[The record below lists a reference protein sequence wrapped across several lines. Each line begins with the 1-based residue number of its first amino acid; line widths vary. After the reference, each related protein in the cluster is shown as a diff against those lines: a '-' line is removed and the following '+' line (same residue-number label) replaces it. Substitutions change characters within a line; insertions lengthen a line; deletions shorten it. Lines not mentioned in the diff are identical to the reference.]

1 MNTFLAQRISSL
13 MADEPEEPIA
23 MRAGGEVFGDEMVE
37 ELATPESMMQIEAVE
52 ENPAPP
58 DEALI
63 SAIDGLMA
71 AQGLVEDQGESEYL
85 KGLTESAVVGSQAP
99 LADMAIELSQ
109 AGRGEDTTLA
119 HLSPG
124 EVVLPTRMMSDPEFE
139 RAVGRRF
146 AEVDLDPEAYVVGG
160 GIASLNPITG
170 LEEFGVGDW
179 WKKTRKSAKKAIKKI
194 VRPVAQVAQF
204 IPGPWQPLAAI
215 ASKAGTVYDAVK
227 GDTNPLLAVAALTG
241 ATGGG
246 SLFDNIGALHQR
258 GTSPGIMG
266 LLEGIGGSFKD
277 TGLEM
282 YGGLKNLRDPAKFL
296 REAYGLGTSAT
307 FSGEA
312 RLTDEELVDKLLFEG
327 DETTANNIQFYIDNK
342 LSAKEIL
349 ERLKIPSASEATSFF
364 NPRGE
369 GNVLSEFLDDQLGFD
384 STGRVQ
390 DFLFGS
396 NEAGTRSGLGSLF
409 GGGGGALSNLLPLGI
424 AGILAKLAYDEAK
437 DQKGV
442 PLIPLT
448 QMDAYGRYNIA
459 DEIARREG
467 GGRANPVEFGLLP
480 ANTMPTLSGGRRKPE
495 TATGRYG
502 GRVMAYA
509 KGGNVSA
516 EEFVEM
522 DGGIDGEGTEISD
535 EVPAMLSDGEF
546 VMTGQAVR
554 GAGAFDMSQDGGIIT
569 LTPSGSES
577 RDQGTQLMYQM
588 MDVFSGHAEAPAETT
603 A

>member
-1 MNTFLAQRISSL
+1 
-13 MADEPEEPIA
+13 
-23 MRAGGEVFGDEMVE
+23 
-37 ELATPESMMQIEAVE
+37 
-52 ENPAPP
+52 
-58 DEALI
+58 
-63 SAIDGLMA
+63 
-71 AQGLVEDQGESEYL
+71 
-85 KGLTESAVVGSQAP
+85 
-99 LADMAIELSQ
+99 
-109 AGRGEDTTLA
+109 
-119 HLSPG
+119 
-124 EVVLPTRMMSDPEFE
+124 
-139 RAVGRRF
+139 
-146 AEVDLDPEAYVVGG
+146 
-160 GIASLNPITG
+160 
-170 LEEFGVGDW
+170 
-179 WKKTRKSAKKAIKKI
+179 
-194 VRPVAQVAQF
+194 
-204 IPGPWQPLAAI
+204 
-215 ASKAGTVYDAVK
+215 
-227 GDTNPLLAVAALTG
+227 
-241 ATGGG
+241 
-246 SLFDNIGALHQR
+246 
-258 GTSPGIMG
+258 MG
-266 LLEGIGGSFKD
+266 LLQGIGGSFKD

-296 REAYGLGTSAT
+296 REAYDLGTSAT
-307 FSGEA
+307 FSGER
-312 RLTDEELVDKLLFEG
+312 RLTDEEIL
-327 DETTANNIQFYIDNK
+327 ANIRASADLDPAMADRIDDLEFQNM
-342 LSAKEIL
+342 AAGEIL
-349 ERLKIPSASEATSFF
+349 RELELPSASFF
-364 NPRGE
+364 NPTGQ
-369 GNVLSEFLDDQLGFD
+369 GNVLSEFIDDQLGFD
-384 STGRVQ
+384 STRRYQ

-396 NEAGTRSGLGSLF
+396 NEAGTSSGLGSLF
-409 GGGGGALSNLLPLGI
+409 GGGGALSNLLPLGI

-522 DGGIDGEGTEISD
+522 DGGINGEGTEISD

-577 RDQGTQLMYQM
+577 RDQGTQLMYKM
-588 MDVFSGHAEAPAETT
+588 MDIFSGHAEAPAETT

>member
-13 MADEPEEPIA
+13 MADEPEPIA

-170 LEEFGVGDW
+170 LEEFGLSDW
-179 WKKTRKSAKKAIKKI
+179 WKKTTKSAKKVVKKV

-282 YGGLKNLRDPAKFL
+282 YGGLQNLRDPAKFL

-312 RLTDEELVDKLLFEG
+312 RLTDEELVDKLSREG
-327 DETTANNIQFYIDNK
+327 DETTASNIRFYERNG
-342 LSAKEIL
+342 LSDSEIL
-349 ERLKIPSASEATSFF
+349 ERLEIPSASFF
-364 NPRGE
+364 NPTGQ
-369 GNVLSEFLDDQLGFD
+369 GNVLSEFLDDQLGLGE
-384 STGRVQ
+384 GRYQ

-396 NEAGTRSGLGSLF
+396 DEAGTSSGLGSLF

-467 GGRANPVEFGLLP
+467 GGRSNPVEFGLLP

-502 GRVMAYA
+502 GHVMAYA
-509 KGGNVSA
+509 NGGNVSA
-516 EEFVEM
+516 AEFVEM

>member
-146 AEVDLDPEAYVVGG
+146 LEVDLDPEAYVVGG

-170 LEEFGVGDW
+170 LEEFGW
-179 WKKTRKSAKKAIKKI
+179 WKKTMKSAKKVVKKV

-204 IPGPWQPLAAI
+204 IPGPWQPLAAL
-215 ASKAGTVYDAVK
+215 ATKAGTVYDAAR
-227 GDTNPLLAVAALTG
+227 GDGNPLLALASLAG

-246 SLFDNIGALHQR
+246 SLFDNLGALEER
-258 GTSPGIMG
+258 GGGDGIMS
-266 LLEGIGGSFKD
+266 LLQGIGGSFKD

-282 YGGLKNLRDPAKFL
+282 YGGLKNMRDPAKFL

-312 RLTDEELVDKLLFEG
+312 RLTDEEILAQAADADAELGGKIASMR
-327 DETTANNIQFYIDNK
+327 DTNPDATA
-342 LSAKEIL
+342 SEIL
-349 ERLKIPSASEATSFF
+349 ETLGLPSASFF
-364 NPRGE
+364 NPTGQATGG
-369 GNVLSEFLDDQLGFD
+369 GNFLQDLLSSSDD
-384 STGRVQ
+384 
-390 DFLFGS
+390 
-396 NEAGTRSGLGSLF
+396 NRSGLGLGSLF
-409 GGGGGALSNLLPLGI
+409 SGKDGALSNLLPLGI

-502 GRVMAYA
+502 GHVMAYA
-509 KGGNVSA
+509 NGGNVSA
-516 EEFVEM
+516 AEFVEM

>member
-1 MNTFLAQRISSL
+1 
-13 MADEPEEPIA
+13 
-23 MRAGGEVFGDEMVE
+23 MRAGGGVFGDEMVE
-37 ELATPESMMQIEAVE
+37 ELAAPEAMMQIEAVE
-52 ENPAPP
+52 ENPALP

-71 AQGLVEDQGESEYL
+71 AQGLAEDQGEADYI

-119 HLSPG
+119 HLAPG
-124 EVVLPTRMMSDPEFE
+124 EVVLPPQMMSDPEFE
-139 RAVGRRF
+139 QAVGRRF
-146 AEVDLDPEAYVVGG
+146 LEVDLDPEAYIVGG

-170 LEEFGVGDW
+170 LEEFGFWSKTMKSTQKVV
-179 WKKTRKSAKKAIKKI
+179 KKV
-194 VRPVAQVAQF
+194 VRPVAQIAQF

-215 ASKAGTVYDAVK
+215 ATKAGTVYDAIE
-227 GDTNPLLAVAALTG
+227 GDTNPLLALASLTG

-246 SLFDNIGALHQR
+246 SLFDNIGALQER
-258 GTSPGIMG
+258 GGSDGIMG
-266 LLEGIGGSFKD
+266 LLRGLGGSFKD

-312 RLTDEELVDKLLFEG
+312 RANTPEQILANVAAADEELHDKIVLMER
-327 DETTANNIQFYIDNK
+327 ENPNATA
-342 LSAKEIL
+342 SEIL
-349 ERLKIPSASEATSFF
+349 EALGLPTSVDASFF
-364 NPRGE
+364 NPTGE
-369 GNVLSEFLDDQLGFD
+369 G
-384 STGRVQ
+384 TGVASSVASGVQ
-390 DFLFGS
+390 DVQDLLSTSDNSSGL
-396 NEAGTRSGLGSLF
+396 GLGSLF

-467 GGRANPVEFGLLP
+467 GGRSNPVEFGLLP

-502 GRVMAYA
+502 GHVMAYA
-509 KGGNVSA
+509 NGGNVSA
-516 EEFVEM
+516 AEFVEM

-546 VMTGQAVR
+546 VMTGQSVR

-569 LTPSGSES
+569 LTPSGSEN

-588 MDVFSGHAEAPAETT
+588 MDIFSGHAEAPAETT

>member
-246 SLFDNIGALHQR
+246 SLFDTLGALQER
-258 GTSPGIMG
+258 GGSPGIMG
-266 LLEGIGGSFKD
+266 LLQGIGGSFKD

-296 REAYGLGTSAT
+296 REAYDLGTSAT
-307 FSGEA
+307 FSGER
-312 RLTDEELVDKLLFEG
+312 RLTDEEIL
-327 DETTANNIQFYIDNK
+327 ANIRASADLDPAMADRIDDLEFQNM
-342 LSAKEIL
+342 AAGEIL
-349 ERLKIPSASEATSFF
+349 RELELPSASFF
-364 NPRGE
+364 NPTGQ
-369 GNVLSEFLDDQLGFD
+369 GNVLSEFIDDQLGFD

-396 NEAGTRSGLGSLF
+396 NEAGTSSGLGSLF
-409 GGGGGALSNLLPLGI
+409 GGGGALSNLLPLGI

-502 GRVMAYA
+502 GHVMAYA
-509 KGGNVSA
+509 NGGNVSA
-516 EEFVEM
+516 AEFVEM

-577 RDQGTQLMYQM
+577 RDQGTQLMYKM
-588 MDVFSGHAEAPAETT
+588 MDIFSGHAEAPAETT

>member
-119 HLSPG
+119 HLTPG

-246 SLFDNIGALHQR
+246 SLFDNLGALQAR
-258 GTSPGIMG
+258 SAGSDGIMG

-296 REAYGLGTSAT
+296 REAYDLGTSAT
-307 FSGEA
+307 FSGER
-312 RLTDEELVDKLLFEG
+312 RLTDEEIL
-327 DETTANNIQFYIDNK
+327 ANIRASADLDPAMADRIDDLEFQNM
-342 LSAKEIL
+342 AAGEIL
-349 ERLKIPSASEATSFF
+349 RELELPSASFF
-364 NPRGE
+364 NPTGQ
-369 GNVLSEFLDDQLGFD
+369 GNVLSEFIDDQLGFD

-396 NEAGTRSGLGSLF
+396 NEAGTSSGLGSLF
-409 GGGGGALSNLLPLGI
+409 GGGGALSNLLPLGI

-502 GRVMAYA
+502 GHVMAYA
-509 KGGNVSA
+509 NGGNVSA
-516 EEFVEM
+516 AEFVEM

-577 RDQGTQLMYQM
+577 RDQGTQLMYKM
-588 MDVFSGHAEAPAETT
+588 MDIFSGHAEAPAETT

>member
-1 MNTFLAQRISSL
+1 MNSFLAQRISSL
-13 MADEPEEPIA
+13 MADEPEPIA
-23 MRAGGEVFGDEMVE
+23 MRAGGEVFGDKMVE
-37 ELATPESMMQIEAVE
+37 ELATPEAMMQIEAVE
-52 ENPAPP
+52 ESPELP
-58 DEALI
+58 DDALI

-71 AQGLVEDQGESEYL
+71 AQGLAEDQGEANYI

-109 AGRGEDTTLA
+109 AGRGGDTTLA
-119 HLSPG
+119 HLTPG
-124 EVVLPTRMMSDPEFE
+124 EVVLPAQMMIDPEFE
-139 RAVGRRF
+139 RAVERRF
-146 AEVDLDPEAYVVGG
+146 LEVDLDPEAYVVGG

-170 LEEFGVGDW
+170 LEEFSF
-179 WKKTRKSAKKAIKKI
+179 WKKTLKSAQKVVKKV

-215 ASKAGTVYDAVK
+215 ATKAGTVYDAIE

-246 SLFDNIGALHQR
+246 SLFDNLDALQAR
-258 GTSPGIMG
+258 SAGSDGIMG
-266 LLEGIGGSFKD
+266 LLGGAYGSLKD

-282 YGGLKNLRDPAKFL
+282 YGGLQNLRDPAKFL
-296 REAYGLGTSAT
+296 REAYDLGTSAT
-307 FSGEA
+307 FSGER
-312 RLTDEELVDKLLFEG
+312 RLTDEEIL
-327 DETTANNIQFYIDNK
+327 ANIRASADLDPAMADRIDDLEFQNM
-342 LSAKEIL
+342 AAGEIL
-349 ERLKIPSASEATSFF
+349 RELELPSASFF
-364 NPRGE
+364 NPTGE
-369 GNVLSEFLDDQLGFD
+369 GNALLEILDNKFGLD
-384 STGRVQ
+384 SNAPGRVQ
-390 DFLFGS
+390 DLLFGS
-396 NEAGTRSGLGSLF
+396 DEAGTRSGLGSLF
-409 GGGGGALSNLLPLGI
+409 GGGGALSNLLPLGI

-448 QMDAYGRYNIA
+448 QMDAYGRYSIA

-502 GRVMAYA
+502 GHVMAYA

-522 DGGIDGEGTEISD
+522 DGGINGEGTEISD

-577 RDQGTQLMYQM
+577 RDQGTQLMYKM
-588 MDVFSGHAEAPAETT
+588 MDIFSGHAEAPAETT

>member
-1 MNTFLAQRISSL
+1 
-13 MADEPEEPIA
+13 

-37 ELATPESMMQIEAVE
+37 ELATPEAMMQIEAVE
-52 ENPAPP
+52 ESPALP
-58 DEALI
+58 DDALI

-71 AQGLVEDQGESEYL
+71 AQGLAEDQGEADYI

-109 AGRGEDTTLA
+109 AGRGGDTTLA
-119 HLSPG
+119 HLTPG
-124 EVVLPTRMMSDPEFE
+124 EVVLPTQMMSDPEFE

-215 ASKAGTVYDAVK
+215 TTKAGTVYDAVK

-246 SLFDNIGALHQR
+246 SLFDNLDALQAR
-258 GTSPGIMG
+258 SAGSDGIMG
-266 LLEGIGGSFKD
+266 LLGGAYGSLKD

-282 YGGLKNLRDPAKFL
+282 YGGLQNLRDPAKFL
-296 REAYGLGTSAT
+296 REAYDLGTSAT
-307 FSGEA
+307 FTGEA
-312 RLTDEELVDKLLFEG
+312 RAANTPEQILANVAAADEELHDKIVLMELENP
-327 DETTANNIQFYIDNK
+327 DATA
-342 LSAKEIL
+342 SEIL
-349 ERLKIPSASEATSFF
+349 EALGLPTSVDPSFF
-364 NPRGE
+364 NPTGIDASFFNPTGE
-369 GNVLSEFLDDQLGFD
+369 GNALLEILDNKFGLD
-384 STGRVQ
+384 SNAPGRVQ
-390 DFLFGS
+390 DLLFGS
-396 NEAGTRSGLGSLF
+396 DEAGTRSGLGNLF
-409 GGGGGALSNLLPLGI
+409 GGGGALSNLLPLGI

-448 QMDAYGRYNIA
+448 QMDAYGRYSIA

-522 DGGIDGEGTEISD
+522 DGGINGEGTEISD

-577 RDQGTQLMYQM
+577 RDQGTQLMYKM
-588 MDVFSGHAEAPAETT
+588 MDIFSGHAEAPAETT

>member
-1 MNTFLAQRISSL
+1 
-13 MADEPEEPIA
+13 

-119 HLSPG
+119 HLTPG

-246 SLFDNIGALHQR
+246 SLFDNLGALQAR
-258 GTSPGIMG
+258 SAGSDGIMG

-296 REAYGLGTSAT
+296 REAYDLGTSAT
-307 FSGEA
+307 FSGER
-312 RLTDEELVDKLLFEG
+312 RLTDEEIL
-327 DETTANNIQFYIDNK
+327 ANIRASADLDPAMADRIDDLEFQNM
-342 LSAKEIL
+342 AAGEIL
-349 ERLKIPSASEATSFF
+349 RELELPSASFF
-364 NPRGE
+364 NPTGQ
-369 GNVLSEFLDDQLGFD
+369 GNVLSEFIDDQLGFD

-396 NEAGTRSGLGSLF
+396 NEAGTSSGLGSLF
-409 GGGGGALSNLLPLGI
+409 GGGGALSNLLPLGI

-502 GRVMAYA
+502 GHVMAYA
-509 KGGNVSA
+509 NGGNVSA
-516 EEFVEM
+516 AEFVEM

-577 RDQGTQLMYQM
+577 RDQGTQLMYKM
-588 MDVFSGHAEAPAETT
+588 MDIFSGHAEAPAETT

>member
-1 MNTFLAQRISSL
+1 MNSFLAQRISSL
-13 MADEPEEPIA
+13 MADEPEPIA
-23 MRAGGEVFGDEMVE
+23 MRAGGEVFGDKMVE
-37 ELATPESMMQIEAVE
+37 ELATPEAMMQIEAVE
-52 ENPAPP
+52 ESPELP
-58 DEALI
+58 DDALI

-71 AQGLVEDQGESEYL
+71 AQGLAEDQGEADYI

-109 AGRGEDTTLA
+109 AGRGGDTTLA
-119 HLSPG
+119 HLTPG
-124 EVVLPTRMMSDPEFE
+124 EVVLPAQMMIDPEFE
-139 RAVGRRF
+139 RAVERRF
-146 AEVDLDPEAYVVGG
+146 LEVDLDPEAYVVGG

-170 LEEFGVGDW
+170 LEEFNF
-179 WKKTRKSAKKAIKKI
+179 WKKTLKSAQKVVKKV

-215 ASKAGTVYDAVK
+215 ATKAGTVYDAIE

-246 SLFDNIGALHQR
+246 SLFDNLDALQAR
-258 GTSPGIMG
+258 SAGSDGIMG
-266 LLEGIGGSFKD
+266 LLGGAYGSLKD

-282 YGGLKNLRDPAKFL
+282 YGGLQNLRDPAKFL
-296 REAYGLGTSAT
+296 REAYDLGTSAT
-307 FSGEA
+307 FSGER
-312 RLTDEELVDKLLFEG
+312 RLTDEEIL
-327 DETTANNIQFYIDNK
+327 ANIRASADLDPAMADRIDDLEFQNM
-342 LSAKEIL
+342 AAGEIL
-349 ERLKIPSASEATSFF
+349 RELELPSASFF
-364 NPRGE
+364 NPTGE
-369 GNVLSEFLDDQLGFD
+369 GNALLEILDNKFGLD
-384 STGRVQ
+384 SNAPGRVQ
-390 DFLFGS
+390 DLLFGS
-396 NEAGTRSGLGSLF
+396 DEAGTRSGLGSLF
-409 GGGGGALSNLLPLGI
+409 GGGGALSNLLPLGI

-448 QMDAYGRYNIA
+448 QMDAYGRYSIA

-502 GRVMAYA
+502 GHVMAYA

-522 DGGIDGEGTEISD
+522 DGGINGEGTEISD

-577 RDQGTQLMYQM
+577 RDQGTQLMYKM
-588 MDVFSGHAEAPAETT
+588 MDIFSGHAEAPAETT

>member
-1 MNTFLAQRISSL
+1 
-13 MADEPEEPIA
+13 

-37 ELATPESMMQIEAVE
+37 ELAAPEAMMQIEAVE
-52 ENPAPP
+52 ENPALP

-71 AQGLVEDQGESEYL
+71 AQGLAEDQGEADYI

-119 HLSPG
+119 HLAPG
-124 EVVLPTRMMSDPEFE
+124 EVVLPPQMMSDPEFE
-139 RAVGRRF
+139 QAVGRRF
-146 AEVDLDPEAYVVGG
+146 LEVDLDPEAYIVGG

-170 LEEFGVGDW
+170 LEEFGW
-179 WKKTRKSAKKAIKKI
+179 WKKTMKSTQKVVKKV
-194 VRPVAQVAQF
+194 VRPVAQIAQF

-215 ASKAGTVYDAVK
+215 ATKAGTVYDAIE
-227 GDTNPLLAVAALTG
+227 GDTNPLLALASLTG

-246 SLFDNIGALHQR
+246 SLFDNIGALHER
-258 GTSPGIMG
+258 GGSPGIMG
-266 LLEGIGGSFKD
+266 LLQGIGGSFKD

-312 RLTDEELVDKLLFEG
+312 RLTDKEIVEALADTDDEELKSKIAYLYEMEG
-327 DETTANNIQFYIDNK
+327 LTYP
-342 LSAKEIL
+342 EIL
-349 ERLKIPSASEATSFF
+349 EELELPSASFF
-364 NPRGE
+364 NP
-369 GNVLSEFLDDQLGFD
+369 
-384 STGRVQ
+384 TGQTTGVASSVASGVQ
-390 DFLFGS
+390 DLLSTSDNSSGF
-396 NEAGTRSGLGSLF
+396 GLGSLF
-409 GGGGGALSNLLPLGI
+409 GGKDGALSNLLPLGI

-467 GGRANPVEFGLLP
+467 GGRSNPVEFGLLP

-502 GRVMAYA
+502 GHVMAYA
-509 KGGNVSA
+509 NGGNVSA
-516 EEFVEM
+516 AEFVEM
-522 DGGIDGEGTEISD
+522 DGGINGEGTEISD

-546 VMTGQAVR
+546 VMTGQSVR

-569 LTPSGSES
+569 LTPSGSEN

-588 MDVFSGHAEAPAETT
+588 MDIFSGHAEAPAETT

>member
-1 MNTFLAQRISSL
+1 MNSFLAQRISSL
-13 MADEPEEPIA
+13 MADEPEPIA
-23 MRAGGEVFGDEMVE
+23 MRAGGEVFGDKMVE
-37 ELATPESMMQIEAVE
+37 ELATPEAMMQIEAVE
-52 ENPAPP
+52 ESPALP
-58 DEALI
+58 DDALI

-71 AQGLVEDQGESEYL
+71 AQGLAEDQGEADYI

-109 AGRGEDTTLA
+109 AGRGGDTTLA
-119 HLSPG
+119 HLTPG
-124 EVVLPTRMMSDPEFE
+124 EVVLPTQMMSDPEFE
-139 RAVGRRF
+139 RAVERRF
-146 AEVDLDPEAYVVGG
+146 LEVDLDPEAYVVGG

-170 LEEFGVGDW
+170 LEEFNF
-179 WKKTRKSAKKAIKKI
+179 WKKTLKSAQKVVKKV

-215 ASKAGTVYDAVK
+215 TTKAGTVYDAIE

-246 SLFDNIGALHQR
+246 SLFDNIGALQER
-258 GTSPGIMG
+258 GGSPGIMG
-266 LLEGIGGSFKD
+266 LLQGIGGSLKD

-282 YGGLKNLRDPAKFL
+282 YGGLQNLRDPAKFL

-307 FSGEA
+307 FTGEA
-312 RLTDEELVDKLLFEG
+312 RANTPEQILANVAAADEELHDKIVLMELENP
-327 DETTANNIQFYIDNK
+327 DATA
-342 LSAKEIL
+342 SEIL
-349 ERLKIPSASEATSFF
+349 KALGLPTSVDASFF
-364 NPRGE
+364 NPTGE
-369 GNVLSEFLDDQLGFD
+369 G
-384 STGRVQ
+384 TGVASSVASGVQ
-390 DFLFGS
+390 DLLSTSDNSSGL
-396 NEAGTRSGLGSLF
+396 GLGSLF
-409 GGGGGALSNLLPLGI
+409 SGKDGALSNLLPLGI

-480 ANTMPTLSGGRRKPE
+480 TNTMPTLSGGRRKPE

-502 GRVMAYA
+502 GHVMAYA
-509 KGGNVSA
+509 NGGNVSA
-516 EEFVEM
+516 AEFVEM
-522 DGGIDGEGTEISD
+522 DGGINGEGTEISD

-577 RDQGTQLMYQM
+577 RDQGTQLMYKM
-588 MDVFSGHAEAPAETT
+588 MDIFSGHAEAPAETT